1 MINTILGKKVTQSQ
15 KFLEDGRRVPITTI
29 WAGENYVV
37 QKKADR
43 AQLGF
48 DTKKHITK
56 PVQGILKKAGI
67 TKNLRFFHEIVIGDE
82 AVIPGSTIAT
92 TSVFKPGDLVDVM
105 GVSKGKGFAG
115 VVKRHHF
122 KGGPRTHGQSVRERA
137 PGSIGQTTTPGRVY
151 KGKLMAGRMGGD
163 RVTVK
168 NLQVLD
174 VANDLLTVSGLV
186 PGGRNSL
193 LVITKIGEAKKFVPL
208 YDEKKEEPEEKTQTS
223 EENVEEVKQ
232 PEEKQEVKT
241 ETGEEKIQE
250 VKEDAS

>member
-1 MINTILGKKVTQSQ
+1 MIQALLGKKIGQSQ
-15 KFLEDGRRVPITTI
+15 SFLEDGTRVPITTI

-37 QKKADR
+37 QTQAGR

-122 KGGPRTHGQSVRERA
+122 KGGPRTHGQSDRERA

-151 KGKLMAGRMGGD
+151 KGKRMAGRMGTD
-163 RVTVK
+163 QVTIK
-168 NLQVLD
+168 NAEVLD
-174 VANDLLTVSGLV
+174 VSDDRLTVKGLV

-193 LVITKIGEAKKFVPL
+193 LVITKKGEIKKFVPL
-208 YDEKKEEPEEKTQTS
+208 YSQTTEEQPK
-223 EENVEEVKQ
+223 NVEEAK
-232 PEEKQEVKT
+232 EEEHAGSKKD
-241 ETGEEKIQE
+241 K
-250 VKEDAS
+250 